1 MMLNRFYNRGMD
13 EAILASKYSTCLST
27 HYGNALLD
35 PLTGSV
41 VAVGHNGAPK
51 GKEHCTDIG
60 WCLKKE
66 LGYDHFQN
74 GVNNWGG
81 LISCRCSHS
90 DVNVIIQAGLRA
102 KDCIMF
108 LYGERN
114 GTPIVPQ
121 PCFSCVK
128 LIINAGIKE
137 VIIRPKTKF
146 ISIDPSK
153 LYDSYVEELYAQ
165 MKDPEIK
172 KVKGKKNVTQ

>member
-1 MMLNRFYNRGMD
+1 MD

-27 HYGNALLD
+27 HYGDSLMD
-35 PLTGSV
+35 PLTGFII
-41 VAVGHNGAPK
+41 ATGHNGAPR

-60 WCLKKE
+60 WCLKRE
-66 LGYDHFQN
+66 IGYDHFQKSVSDWV
-74 GVNNWGG
+74 GMEH
-81 LISCRCSHS
+81 CRCLHS
-90 DVNVIIQAGLRA
+90 EISSIGQAGQRA
-102 KDCIMF
+102 YGSVMF